1 MIKDKIKVVIWDLD
15 DTLWKG
21 TLAEGDDVQ
30 LLENRVAIIKELN
43 KRGIVNAICSKNDP
57 DKAKSKLEE
66 FKIWDLFV
74 FPTIEFMPKG
84 EMIKNLL
91 SAMNL
96 RPQNALFID
105 DNDLNLKEAEFYNPE
120 LSILNADD
128 ADTILQNEFLKGKED
143 LKLTRLQQYRQLELK
158 AENRKA
164 YSNNEAF
171 LKESNICVQFIDV
184 SSENFER
191 LCELTERTNQLNF
204 TKNRMSSDELHDL
217 MKEGGCETKLIKVT
231 DNYGDYGLAGFYSI
245 KNNKLIHFVFSC
257 RIMSMGVEQ
266 FIYCYLGKPQLEVV
280 GECASKLN
288 YEPDW
293 IKVIEEKQVHNSEDE
308 ALIWNILKSES
319 ELKIFGIG
327 ACDLYHPM
335 AYFSMPNQKFVY
347 ECNVFNGKERGVNV
361 GTEYIRSTI
370 EMTDEQKAFCR
381 NHFFNY
387 TGSLAFNS
395 QMFEKEWDY
404 VIMSFH
410 DDMIFK
416 NYINKKEGFSVTLSP
431 SRKFGDTSVIGI
443 EDTTYE
449 GGKKWLDEN
458 FYPGEYIS
466 EERFYENIKWIISR
480 LPEKTKLIFVNGPT
494 LDFFRKNNPH
504 CPEVREQI
512 KRINK
517 VLDKIVTEN
526 KGKCALV
533 DINKVIKSTNDVT
546 DYVFHLKAQTA
557 YNLFVEI
564 VWAIVRNFKNIKSS
578 MLASV
583 RTDRK
588 VVIYGNSSEARNA
601 FYNLKLG
608 GESPIAYF
616 HFNYSNKKIG
626 TMEVK
631 NSIELKDKAS
641 QYYVVIADENNISN
655 IETELEAYGYKP
667 QTDFTRLQKVEYK
680 KMWNENISGGQSKTK
695 QCVDT
700 VAVCRDDNVSR
711 IPSAES
717 NKRKTLICVTNN
729 SDSVYSV
736 ILLSKDFDVRKKS
749 IEQFSNLRIEELM
762 ETDYYIFSGE
772 IPDFIIEKLARNNLD
787 KRIRYINGIYDS
799 NVYDILSPDISFRL
813 LKEQIRI
820 CNQNKYAVE
829 NLVEV
834 GDFTYGVPQIN
845 FIGHKNAYISIGRF
859 CSFANGVKLF
869 AGGEHHKEYVS
880 TYPFS
885 MFFNGRYKVGTHAEA
900 KGPIIIGNDVWF
912 GADAKVMSGVTIGDG
927 AIIGAGAVVAK
938 NIPPYAIVAGNPAK
952 IISFRFDDETIKRLL
967 DIKWWNWDY
976 SMLDKAVPYIQ
987 SSNMEGLFS
996 LYGCYTN

>member
-416 NYINKKEGFSVTLSP
+416 NYINKREGFSVTLSP

-466 EERFYENIKWIISR
+466 EERFYENIKWIINR

-626 TMEVK
+626 TMWSYVK
-631 NSIELKDKAS
+631 I
-641 QYYVVIADENNISN
+641 
-655 IETELEAYGYKP
+655 
-667 QTDFTRLQKVEYK
+667 
-680 KMWNENISGGQSKTK
+680 
-695 QCVDT
+695 
-700 VAVCRDDNVSR
+700 
-711 IPSAES
+711 
-717 NKRKTLICVTNN
+717 
-729 SDSVYSV
+729 
-736 ILLSKDFDVRKKS
+736 
-749 IEQFSNLRIEELM
+749 
-762 ETDYYIFSGE
+762 
-772 IPDFIIEKLARNNLD
+772 
-787 KRIRYINGIYDS
+787 
-799 NVYDILSPDISFRL
+799 
-813 LKEQIRI
+813 
-820 CNQNKYAVE
+820 
-829 NLVEV
+829 
-834 GDFTYGVPQIN
+834 
-845 FIGHKNAYISIGRF
+845 
-859 CSFANGVKLF
+859 
-869 AGGEHHKEYVS
+869 
-880 TYPFS
+880 
-885 MFFNGRYKVGTHAEA
+885 
-900 KGPIIIGNDVWF
+900 
-912 GADAKVMSGVTIGDG
+912 
-927 AIIGAGAVVAK
+927 
-938 NIPPYAIVAGNPAK
+938 
-952 IISFRFDDETIKRLL
+952 
-967 DIKWWNWDY
+967 
-976 SMLDKAVPYIQ
+976 
-987 SSNMEGLFS
+987 
-996 LYGCYTN
+996 